1 MLIANSSFRFGIVL
15 SPQHRLVA
23 WTCRK
28 VDFRSPK
35 PRSRSIFRRFY
46 YAGNPRNWVS
56 GSFCWRTIYSA
67 ARSKLFSPE
76 HRIGNLQ
83 RSVQASGRPARGGGG
98 GPHRFLLPR
107 AVRSGLV
114 QVRSGNDDRDDRH
127 AIASLHQS
135 REVPSA
141 QDAIHLCTDFDRR
154 CPGSSGWIDTS
165 HHGTFADLVSEV
177 KDRLD

>member
-83 RSVQASGRPARGGGG
+83 QSVQASGRPARGGGRTDSSYQG
-98 GPHRFLLPR
+98 RSALGLF
-107 AVRSGLV
+107 RSG
-114 QVRSGNDDRDDRH
+114 QATMTAMTATQSPAFTNPGKCRAHKMPSIFARISIGGAPVRPVG
-127 AIASLHQS
+127 
-135 REVPSA
+135 
-141 QDAIHLCTDFDRR
+141 
-154 CPGSSGWIDTS
+154 
-165 HHGTFADLVSEV
+165 
-177 KDRLD
+177 